1 MPELALPELN
11 ISYYHTD
18 WSRRILE
25 GKHSIGAVEPYTGSF
40 SSISIHSCIYIF
52 MYISIHPCIYI
63 YMYISIHPCIYV
75 SMSISLQPHIY
86 MIILYIS
93 TFPSISTH
101 PYISMKTCQVNC
113 PTSLT
118 VAEVLGCLDRKTFS
132 LEEAVNGKVH
142 RASTHKFIY

>member
-52 MYISIHPCIYI
+52 
-63 YMYISIHPCIYV
+63 MYISIHPCIYV